1 MSKLKTKNNIDCLL
15 DSVVNSMNQINNE
28 SKVIQEA
35 DEI

>member
-15 DSVVNSMNQINNE
+15 DSVVNSMKQINNE
-28 SKVIQEA
+28 FKVIQEA